1 MFGGILMNYS
11 AAELRDIWNTEYSSQ
26 KSEFFEDILI
36 PLLDS
41 EFWILTPK
49 QSFEEFF

>member
-1 MFGGILMNYS
+1 MNYF
-11 AAELRDIWNTEYSSQ
+11 AAELLGIWNTEYSSQ
-26 KSEFFEDILI
+26 KSEFFLRVFLI

-49 QSFEEFF
+49 QGDLF